1 MKSIWYCFGIC
12 TLIGILLVLRLG
24 FKTAYLDESATIVHY
39 ADLYAT
45 DMKNMGID
53 ASIYDCVAL
62 QDESF
67 WVRLRI
73 HCKGTMT
80 VTYAIGLWGQPVDA
94 TPKGF
99 QNNI

>member
-1 MKSIWYCFGIC
+1 M
-12 TLIGILLVLRLG
+12 LRLG

-53 ASIYDCVAL
+53 ASIYDCVAF

-73 HCKGTMT
+73 NCKGTMT

-94 TPKGF
+94 NP
-99 QNNI
+99 QIIESNI

>member
-1 MKSIWYCFGIC
+1 M
-12 TLIGILLVLRLG
+12 R
-24 FKTAYLDESATIVHY
+24 
-39 ADLYAT
+39 
-45 DMKNMGID
+45 NMGID

-80 VTYAIGLWGQPVDA
+80 VSYAIGLWGQPVDA
-94 TPKGF
+94 TPQVF
-99 QNNI
+99 ESNI

>member
-1 MKSIWYCFGIC
+1 M
-12 TLIGILLVLRLG
+12 LRLG

-45 DMKNMGID
+45 DMRNMGID

-73 HCKGTMT
+73 HCKGTTT

>member
-1 MKSIWYCFGIC
+1 M
-12 TLIGILLVLRLG
+12 LRLG
-24 FKTAYLDESATIVHY
+24 FKTAYLDESAIIVHY
-39 ADLYAT
+39 ADLYAA
-45 DMKNMGID
+45 DMRNMGID

-94 TPKGF
+94 TPQVF
-99 QNNI
+99 ESNI

>member
-1 MKSIWYCFGIC
+1 M
-12 TLIGILLVLRLG
+12 LRLG
-24 FKTAYLDESATIVHY
+24 FKTAYLDESAIIVHY
-39 ADLYAT
+39 ADLYAA
-45 DMKNMGID
+45 DMGNMGID

-80 VTYAIGLWGQPVDA
+80 VTYSIGLWGQPVDA
-94 TPKGF
+94 TPQVF
-99 QNNI
+99 ESNIWKKLLIFVC

>member
-1 MKSIWYCFGIC
+1 M
-12 TLIGILLVLRLG
+12 LRLG

-73 HCKGTMT
+73 HCKGTIT
-80 VTYAIGLWGQPVDA
+80 VTYAIGLWGQPVDV
-94 TPKGF
+94 TS
-99 QNNI
+99 QVLESNI

>member
-1 MKSIWYCFGIC
+1 M
-12 TLIGILLVLRLG
+12 LRLG
-24 FKTAYLDESATIVHY
+24 FKTAYLDESAIILHY

-53 ASIYDCVAL
+53 ASIYDCVAF

-73 HCKGTMT
+73 NCEGTMT
-80 VTYAIGLWGQPVDA
+80 VTYANGLRGQPVDA
-94 TPKGF
+94 NP
-99 QNNI
+99 QIIESNI

>member
-12 TLIGILLVLRLG
+12 TLIGILLMLRLG

-39 ADLYAT
+39 ADLYT
-45 DMKNMGID
+45 SDMKNMGID

-73 HCKGTMT
+73 HCKGTVT

-94 TPKGF
+94 TPQVF
-99 QNNI
+99 ESNI

>member
-1 MKSIWYCFGIC
+1 M
-12 TLIGILLVLRLG
+12 LLGILLMLRLG
-24 FKTAYLDESATIVHY
+24 FKTAYLDESAIIVHY

-73 HCKGTMT
+73 NCKGTMT

-94 TPKGF
+94 NPQIF
-99 QNNI
+99 ESNI

>member
-1 MKSIWYCFGIC
+1 M
-12 TLIGILLVLRLG
+12 LRLG
-24 FKTAYLDESATIVHY
+24 FKTAYLDESALIVHY

-45 DMKNMGID
+45 NMKNMGID

-73 HCKGTMT
+73 HCNGTTT
-80 VTYAIGLWGQPVDA
+80 VSFSIGLWGQQVNAAPQ
-94 TPKGF
+94 F
-99 QNNI
+99 FESNI